1 VVKTSL
7 LLEFLLTL
15 PVLVASLVVHELA
28 HGAAAA
34 ALGDPTARRLGRLSL
49 NPLVHLDTWGSAM
62 LVLSFLASGGSFF
75 FGWAKP
81 VPITPALLRAPRR
94 DMMLVGAAGPLAN
107 YALACTAAAAIW
119 VVRGTSAFVVDALT
133 LAFVLNV
140 VLGTLNLIPLPP
152 LDGSRVVGGLLPLR
166 LYRHWLRLDRYS
178 AYMLPVVLV
187 VMRAEP
193 APFSRTVRAALDRA
207 GTVLLPGRY

>member
-1 VVKTSL
+1 VNASL
-7 LLEFLLTL
+7 LLEFVLTL
-15 PVLVASLVVHELA
+15 PVLVVSLVLHELA
-28 HGAAAA
+28 HGTAAA

-49 NPLVHLDTWGSAM
+49 NPLVHLDTWGSGM
-62 LVLSFLASGGSFF
+62 LVLSFLASGGGFF

-107 YALACTAAAAIW
+107 YALAGIAAATIW
-119 VVRGTSAFVVDALT
+119 AVRDTSGFVVGALT

-152 LDGSRVVGGLLPLR
+152 LDGSRVLGGLLPLR
-166 LYRHWLRLDRYS
+166 LYRHWLRLDRFS
-178 AYMLPVVLV
+178 GYMLPVMLLV
-187 VMRAEP
+187 MIAEP
-193 APFSRTVRAALDRA
+193 DVFSRTVGATLNWAA
-207 GTVLLPGRY
+207 TVLLPGRD